1 MTKEKDISGQR
12 FGRLLAIKKDHSVW
26 DKKTRRSEN
35 YWLFRCDC
43 GKEKVI
49 NKYSVLRG
57 KTVSCGCFNKEKTV
71 ERNIK
76 HGLFNTEKRIYGCWQ
91 DMKNRCYNKNR
102 KKYKIY
108 GGRGIIVCD
117 EWKNSFSNFYE
128 WAKNNG
134 YNDNLTL
141 DRIDSNGNYEPSNCR
156 WATLKEQAN
165 NKRNNHKITING
177 ITKNLCE
184 WLEIYNICSGSYWRW
199 KKNGLSDEQ
208 IFLEEVK

>member
-1 MTKEKDISGQR
+1 MTKENDISGQR

-57 KTVSCGCFNKEKTV
+57 KTCSCGCFNKEKTV
-71 ERNIK
+71 ERNTK

-108 GGRGIIVCD
+108 GARGITVCD
-117 EWKNSFSNFYE
+117 EWKNNFKCFYD
-128 WAKNNG
+128 WAKSNG
-134 YNDNLTL
+134 YSDNLTL
-141 DRIDSNGNYEPSNCR
+141 DRIDVNGNYCPENCR
-156 WATLKEQAN
+156 WATAKEQAN
-165 NKRNNHKITING
+165 NRRTNHKITING
-177 ITKNLCE
+177 VAKNLCE
-184 WLEIYNICSGSYWRW
+184 WLELYKISSSSYKYRRGI
-199 KKNGLSDEQ
+199 GLTDKQ
-208 IFLEEVK
+208 IFLGE